1 MEDTFPNCFLIGP
14 QKCAPTAVSH
24 CRSRSAQRTSRCC
37 ASLKHHD
44 KLALLHQQ
52 LASVS
57 QEIMKHPNSLSK
69 AIVCYAH

>member
-14 QKCAPTAVSH
+14 KKCATTAVSH
-24 CRSRSAQRTSRCC
+24 CRSRPAQRTSRCC
-37 ASLKHHD
+37 MSLKHHD

-57 QEIMKHPNSLSK
+57 QEIMEHHNSLSK
-69 AIVCYAH
+69 GKVCYKH